1 MTYEG
6 HELRQAVETLVTILN
21 SHPDSVASAIA
32 TAELLARSF
41 NETLE
46 AAALLSCASRLRQS
60 YPQALSCANA
70 LETAVQLA
78 ENDEFWSHTAAQ
90 PLNLSPLQE
99 LSFALALV
107 LRHPQALEDA
117 VNLARATTNSPAVMA
132 LVAMLL
138 GARIGA
144 SKLPTA
150 MLDSV
155 STRSDLAA
163 LATELSVF
171 RAPSSDLHKNAE
183 LATELDNLK
192 EHGITR
198 TISEEGIVVKAPTRS
213 AGAVLTLRG
222 LAERY
227 ERPIHLEGDQAV
239 LYLAGNAPKPQPIES
254 PPPPNAP
261 STPAQPK
268 ATKDPFAARPRPA
281 TAPPKP
287 SAPQPIELAAA
298 ARNVG
303 PGKGTISLSCAP
315 GIHRPV

>member
-1 MTYEG
+1 MLHQLPSVMT
-6 HELRQAVETLVTILN
+6 
-21 SHPDSVASAIA
+21 
-32 TAELLARSF
+32 
-41 NETLE
+41 
-46 AAALLSCASRLRQS
+46 
-60 YPQALSCANA
+60 
-70 LETAVQLA
+70 
-78 ENDEFWSHTAAQ
+78 
-90 PLNLSPLQE
+90 
-99 LSFALALV
+99 
-107 LRHPQALEDA
+107 
-117 VNLARATTNSPAVMA
+117 

-138 GARIGA
+138 VLEWVRAGCQRRC
-144 SKLPTA
+144 
-150 MLDSV
+150 DSV

-192 EHGITR
+192 EHGITS

-268 ATKDPFAARPRPA
+268 TTKDPFAASPRPA
-281 TAPPKP
+281 TAPKP
-287 SAPQPIELAAA
+287 SAPQPIELATAA
-298 ARNVG
+298 AMLV
-303 PGKGTISLSCAP
+303 PKGHDQPELCSRIAL
-315 GIHRPV
+315 PV